1 MNPNLAAIRASFTAL
16 SRRQDELVQRFYE
29 TLFRKHPYMRRM
41 FPADMSRQ
49 REHLAAAL
57 SLLIRNLDSIEALR
71 PSLMD
76 LGARHVAFGVVPDHY
91 PPVRDALLEAIEHVS
106 GPTMTPDLRDAW
118 QNLLNKVC
126 SIMLQGAA
134 TAALAMAQ
142 EMAPMRA
149 PETRVASRH

>member
-1 MNPNLAAIRASFTAL
+1 MNPSLAAIRASFTAI
-16 SRRQDELVQRFYE
+16 SRRQDELARRFYDN
-29 TLFRKHPYMRRM
+29 LFRTHPQMRRM
-41 FPADMSRQ
+41 FPEDMARQ

-76 LGARHVAFGVVPDHY
+76 LGARHVAFGVVPGHY
-91 PPVRDALLEAIEHVS
+91 PPVRDALLEAIEHVT

-118 QNLLNKVC
+118 RNLINKVC
-126 SIMLQGAA
+126 SIMLQGVA

-142 EMAPMRA
+142 EMAPMRT